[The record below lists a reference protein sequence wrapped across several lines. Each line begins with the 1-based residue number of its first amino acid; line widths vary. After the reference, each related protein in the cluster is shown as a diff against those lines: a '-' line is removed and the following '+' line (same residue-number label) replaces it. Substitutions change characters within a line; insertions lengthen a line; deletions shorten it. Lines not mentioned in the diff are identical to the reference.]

1 MGNFLKAVVVG
12 VVSYLGI
19 FVVALLTPVLFL
31 LMAWTGICL
40 GLAVLFFFFWLLI
53 SHQPGVLHASFCLLL
68 WGCPPCLAASIV
80 GYFQGVSKAR
90 QKARAGDV
98 PFEVRIR

>member
-40 GLAVLFFFFWLLI
+40 SLAVLFFIFWLLV
-53 SHQPGVLHASFCLLL
+53 SHQPGVLHASLYLLL

-80 GYFQGVSKAR
+80 GYFHGISKAP
-90 QKARAGDV
+90 KAARAEDV
-98 PFEVRIR
+98 TSEAKTR